1 MLSFKEQFSVTQQII
16 DKGLYKD
23 PQWVKDSLESIAK
36 LKKLWPDGMTSYD
49 IAELTGHPEWYVDQV
64 SLWCFYPEDRLII
77 ELESHGSL
85 KLSYLLQFVEVDQED
100 NIIEQLA
107 KARTKDATAE
117 HITDTLFEK
126 FLEDSRK
133 TKTKLSKLDIQI
145 QQFKELNAVIWE
157 FLMVDS
163 ISWEAGD
170 EFNKLIQKLAKD
182 KKYSLKK
189 RDSELFI
196 DEMKTYI
203 NFEYLEGAKP
213 AKKAS
218 LYKELTLIIK
228 K

>member
-1 MLSFKEQFSVTQQII
+1 M
-16 DKGLYKD
+16 
-23 PQWVKDSLESIAK
+23 
-36 LKKLWPDGMTSYD
+36 
-49 IAELTGHPEWYVDQV
+49 
-64 SLWCFYPEDRLII
+64 
-77 ELESHGSL
+77 
-85 KLSYLLQFVEVDQED
+85 
-100 NIIEQLA
+100 
-107 KARTKDATAE
+107 
-117 HITDTLFEK
+117 
-126 FLEDSRK
+126 EDSRK